1 MLPLALLLL
10 LFQVKSLFASAPGIH
25 CVLPAD
31 YPTPSPGDPD
41 QPCLTLDQYTELN
54 NFSSGTTLEFM
65 PGNHSLELTLHLTEI
80 SNITLT
86 RRDSNSTVNIICT
99 NVGTIQCKNVTGLKI
114 KGLRFIL
121 PINTYYEIT
130 SAVTFINCIDILVA
144 NTMFEGS
151 EEYQFRRD
159 TGRALSLQSTQATI
173 WKCNFKGSRVSGEGG
188 AIFLTDSTNLTI
200 HGSSFI
206 GNHAEGYYRGGGAV
220 YGSASTLLL
229 YNNHFTNNYAS
240 AGGGAIRTLAC
251 TVQMRGYN
259 MFKKNYCDIKAHCRG
274 GALVS
279 YTGFI
284 FSLGEVNFSANKA
297 YRGGAIYMI
306 KTNATFNGNST
317 LSGNNASGT
326 LISTSEGGA
335 MYITDDSEVTFTGNV
350 TIHNN
355 TAGVYGG
362 GICAEY
368 SLVVFQGNCIFS
380 NNRAFAG
387 GGGLFTFYGTV
398 SVQGPTL
405 FLHNKA
411 TRLGGALVSDHSTVE
426 VKDRLNF
433 TLNSAIDGSG
443 GAMCFVDGGSL
454 NLSAQDCMISSSFN
468 SARDRG
474 GFIYKEDIAT
484 SKQCDYKQGSISRN
498 FQMLPECF
506 LQITRNSSSYN
517 TSRSLINSYNDSAG
531 IEGSVL
537 YGGLLDRCRNRQDNS
552 SGLAY
557 LESELIKFH
566 PNGNTPVTSPSYEL
580 CVCGKEECAKSFNM
594 EVYKGQ
600 TFRVPL
606 LAKGQVNATSTI
618 VIATIEGLDKL
629 EPSHSQQLP
638 NHCHSL
644 PFAMYSSDSYGEI
657 KLYPDGPCRRIGFSE
672 VSIYVTFLPCPDGFT
687 DSGEMCSCVENL
699 RHYPGITCNI
709 ADTPYFTKTDNSKF
723 WMDFSYVNTTYQG
736 LILGSSCPAEYCK
749 QGTVNVTIGNPDYQC
764 DLNRAR
770 LLCGACAANH
780 SLMLGGPQCQVCPNT
795 YLALLLPFAAAGV
808 ALVVFLTSIR
818 LTVATGTLQGIILY
832 ANIVQVN
839 RNLFFPHNDK
849 NILTVFIAWMNL
861 DLGFQTCFYDRL
873 DAYALTW
880 LQFVFP
886 LYVWFIIGVMIFISR
901 YSITASKFLGSNPVA
916 VLATLLLMSYTSI
929 VKIIIGVYSFAKV
942 DFPDKTVIVWLKDA
956 SVRYLGPKHL
966 ILAVDTSFILLLLFL
981 PYTLLLLLGHKL
993 YRFTDK
999 TYLRWLNRVKPLL
1012 DSYYAPYKNHTRYWT
1027 GFLLLVRCA
1036 LYIVFAF
1043 TDKDTN
1049 LLTIALTFT
1058 VIGLIVCYL
1067 RVYSSTPVNIIE
1079 SCIYLNLIVLSVTAL
1094 IGRNTAGLVYF
1105 LVALVFMI
1113 MILLCAHQFYLL
1125 YIAKTAP
1132 WQKLKNKWLEFRKNS
1147 NALISEDTLKPDSS
1161 LHEHKS
1167 VTETV
1172 IELREPLLDD

>member
-1 MLPLALLLL
+1 MLLLALLLL
-10 LFQVKSLFASAPGIH
+10 LLQFKSPLASAPGIH
-25 CVLPAD
+25 CVVPAD
-31 YPTPSPGDPD
+31 NPPSSPGDPD
-41 QPCLTLDQYTELN
+41 QPCLTLDQYAELN
-54 NFSSGTTLEFM
+54 DFTSGTALQFL
-65 PGNHSLELTLHLTEI
+65 PGNHSLKLTLNLTEI

-86 RRDSNSTVNIICT
+86 RRDNNSTVNIICT
-99 NVGTIQCKNVTGLKI
+99 NVGMIQYMNVTGLKI
-114 KGLRFIL
+114 EGLRFIL
-121 PINTYYEIT
+121 AYEGNK
-130 SAVTFINCIDILVA
+130 SASAITFINCIEILIA
-144 NTMFEGS
+144 STTFKGS
-151 EEYQFRRD
+151 EKGV
-159 TGRALSLQSTQATI
+159 GRAISLQSAQATI
-173 WKCNFKGSRVSGEGG
+173 WKCDFKSNRVSDNGG
-188 AIFLTDSTNLTI
+188 AIYMISNTSLTI
-200 HGSSFI
+200 IGSSFI
-206 GNHAEGYYRGGGAV
+206 GNQAQHGGGGAM
-220 YGSASTLLL
+220 YAFTSSLLL
-229 YNNHFTNNYAS
+229 HNNNFTSNYAS
-240 AGGGAIRTLAC
+240 TGGGAISILNC

-259 MFKKNYCDIKAHCRG
+259 RFQENYCENAYDCLG
-274 GALVS
+274 GAMFSDSNML
-279 YTGFI
+279 FI
-284 FSLGEVNFSANKA
+284 LGEVYFSANEA
-297 YRGGAIYMI
+297 GRGGAIYMYS
-306 KTNATFNGNST
+306 TNATFNGYT
-317 LSGNNASGT
+317 ILSDN
-326 LISTSEGGA
+326 
-335 MYITDDSEVTFTGNV
+335 TGED
-350 TIHNN
+350 
-355 TAGVYGG
+355 GG
-362 GICAEY
+362 GIRAIT
-368 SLVVFQGNCIFS
+368 SLVVFQGNCSFI
-380 NNRAFAG
+380 NNTAFN
-387 GGGLFTFYGTV
+387 GGGLSTSFGTV
-398 SVQGPTL
+398 SIQGPTL
-405 FLHNKA
+405 FLCNRGIFIA
-411 TRLGGALVSDHSTVE
+411 GALIAYGTTVE

-433 TLNSAIDGSG
+433 THNSAVIG
-443 GAMCFVDGGSL
+443 GAMYFAFSASL
-454 NLSAQDCMISSSFN
+454 SIIPQDCSYPMISSSFN
-468 SARDRG
+468 SAKDRG
-474 GFIYKEDIAT
+474 GFIYKEDSAT
-484 SKQCDYKQGSISRN
+484 NEQCEYEADKN
-498 FQMLPECF
+498 FTSSQTLPYCF
-506 LQITRNSSSYN
+506 LQIMTN
-517 TSRSLINSYNDSAG
+517 TSSLFHNCSLIDSNYDSAE
-531 IEGSVL
+531 EGSVIF
-537 YGGLLDRCRNRQDNS
+537 GGLLDRCKTRQGDLL
-552 SGLAY
+552 GLAY
-557 LESELIKFH
+557 FNEKLFNFH
-566 PNGNTPVTSPSYEL
+566 PKGDSPVTSLPYEL
-580 CVCGKEECAKSFNM
+580 CFCEEEESSDCVKSLDRF
-594 EVYKGQ
+594 VYKGQ
-600 TFRVPL
+600 TFTIPL
-606 LAKGQVNATSTI
+606 RAKAQVDINSSTVFATTTGS
-618 VIATIEGLDKL
+618 EEKL
-629 EPSHSQQLP
+629 GPSQNYQPLP
-638 NHCHSL
+638 NNSCHNISYNV
-644 PFAMYSSDSYGEI
+644 YSDYRYLTVY
-657 KLYPDGPCRRIGFSE
+657 LYPVGTCQHTELRNVQIDVYFDD
-672 VSIYVTFLPCPDGFT
+672 CPDGFT
-687 DSGEMCSCVENL
+687 DSGKMCTCEEKL
-699 RHYPGITCNI
+699 RHFPGITCNI

-723 WMDFSYVNTTYQG
+723 WMDFSYYVNTTYQG
-736 LILGSSCPAEYCK
+736 LILSKSCPVEYCK
-749 QGTVNVTIGNPDYQC
+749 QGSVNITKDNPHSQC
-764 DLNRAR
+764 DLNRAG

-808 ALVVFLTSIR
+808 ALVVFLTSFR
-818 LTVATGTLQGIILY
+818 LTVATGTLNSIILY

-839 RNLFFPHNDK
+839 RIFFIPHNAR